1 MQIYSGTKRINQ
13 KLKKSAVPSVF
24 SWTCPVTLLKSK
36 ERRDRYSERTESRKK
51 KLFQDLINIT
61 STERDPEP
69 EFIAQKLDMVC
80 DDLEVGACE
89 EVVPDKNCFS
99 AALFSK
105 QLSIPSSGS

>member
-1 MQIYSGTKRINQ
+1 MFFPGHARSHSSSQKNAVTDTVKEQNQEKRNFFKI
-13 KLKKSAVPSVF
+13 S
-24 SWTCPVTLLKSK
+24 
-36 ERRDRYSERTESRKK
+36 
-51 KLFQDLINIT
+51 NIT